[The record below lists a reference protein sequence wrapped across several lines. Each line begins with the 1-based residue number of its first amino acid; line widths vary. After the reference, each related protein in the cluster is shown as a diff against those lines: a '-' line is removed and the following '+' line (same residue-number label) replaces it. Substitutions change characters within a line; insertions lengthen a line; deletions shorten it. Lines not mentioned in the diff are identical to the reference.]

1 MKINIYP
8 IVSSLHQK
16 DRINIETLNLLKELE
31 QLSNHT
37 FEIVDID
44 NFYNADLSLIL
55 IQSGGSEQ
63 LFLRQ
68 FKKLKGPF
76 YLLTYGHNNS
86 LAASLE
92 ILSYLKDHNLNG
104 EVLHGSNEYIAKRIN
119 ELATHNKE
127 VKYRYGVIGKP
138 SDWLIASNVN
148 YNDAMDNLSVQ
159 LVYIPIDEV
168 IKYYKLAKLS
178 FTNEA
183 NLNFNEKELYKAER
197 LHAALKTIKEKY
209 MLDGLT
215 IRCFSLLSKLNTTA
229 CVSLSLF
236 NKDNIVATCEG
247 DVATML
253 TMHITN
259 KLFNQ
264 AGFQANPSR
273 IDVSNS
279 KMVLAHC
286 TLPLSMCTS
295 YDANTHFESGI
306 GVAIKGELK
315 EEKITIFKL
324 AKNLKDYYV
333 TTGTILHNLNESNL
347 CRTQIEIKVDEN
359 IEYFLNRPYGNHHVV
374 IYGDHKQE
382 IIDFM
387 NSK

>member
-16 DRINIETLNLLKELE
+16 DRINNETLKLLKELE
-31 QLSNHT
+31 KISNHT
-37 FEIVDID
+37 FEITDLD

-55 IQSGGSEQ
+55 VQSGGSEQ

-68 FKKLKGPF
+68 FKKLKGPY

-119 ELATHNKE
+119 ELITNKNE
-127 VKYRYGVIGKP
+127 VKYRYGIIGKP

-148 YNDAMDNLSVQ
+148 YNDAISDLSVQ
-159 LVYIPIDEV
+159 LVYIPIDEAV
-168 IKYYKLAKLS
+168 KYYKLSKLT
-178 FTNEA
+178 FNNDA
-183 NLNFNEKELYKAER
+183 NLNFDEKELYKAER
-197 LHAALKTIKEKY
+197 LHNALKTIKEKY
-209 MLDGLT
+209 KLDGLT
-215 IRCFSLLSKLNTTA
+215 IRCFSLLSKLKTTA

-236 NKDNIVATCEG
+236 NKENIVATCEG
-247 DVATML
+247 DIATML

-273 IDVSNS
+273 IDVFNS

-286 TLPLSMCTS
+286 TLPLSMCKTYS
-295 YDANTHFESGI
+295 ANTHFESGI

-324 AKNLKDYYV
+324 SKNLKDYYV
-333 TTGTILHNLNESNL
+333 TTGTILHNLNETNL

-359 IEYFLNRPYGNHHVV
+359 IEYFLNRPYGNHHVI

-387 NSK
+387 NNK

>member
-16 DRINIETLNLLKELE
+16 DRINDETLKLLKELE
-31 QLSNHT
+31 RLSNHT

-44 NFYNADLSLIL
+44 DFYNADLSLIL

-63 LFLRQ
+63 LFLKQ
-68 FKKLKGPF
+68 FKKLKGPY

-119 ELATHNKE
+119 ELITNKNE
-127 VKYRYGVIGKP
+127 VKYRYGVLGKP

-148 YNDAMDNLSVQ
+148 YNDAINNLGVQ

-168 IKYYKLAKLS
+168 VKYYKLSKLT

-183 NLNFNEKELYKAER
+183 NLSFDEKELYKAER
-197 LHAALKTIKEKY
+197 LHNALKTIKEKY
-209 MLDGLT
+209 NLDGLT
-215 IRCFSLLSKLNTTA
+215 IRCFSLLSKLKTTA

-273 IDVSNS
+273 IDVFNS

-286 TLPLSMCTS
+286 TLPLSMCKTYS
-295 YDANTHFESGI
+295 ANTHFESGI

-324 AKNLKDYYV
+324 AKNLKDYFV
-333 TTGTILHNLNESNL
+333 TTATILNNLNESNL

-359 IEYFLNRPYGNHHVV
+359 IEYFLNRPYGNHHVI

-387 NSK
+387 SGK

>member
-16 DRINIETLNLLKELE
+16 DRINNETKELLKELE
-31 QLSNHT
+31 RLSNHT
-37 FEIVDID
+37 YQIVDID
-44 NFYNADLSLIL
+44 DFYNADLSLIL

-63 LFLRQ
+63 LFLKQ
-68 FKKLKGPF
+68 FKKLNGPY

-104 EVLHGSNEYIAKRIN
+104 EVLHGSNEYIAKRIE
-119 ELATHNKE
+119 ELVSNSKV

-138 SDWLIASNVN
+138 SDWLIASNIN
-148 YNDAMDNLSVQ
+148 YEDAIANLSVQ

-168 IKYYKLAKLS
+168 VKYYKQSKLT

-183 NLNFNEKELYKAER
+183 NLGFDEKELYKAER

-215 IRCFSLLSKLNTTA
+215 IRCFSLLNKLKTTA
-229 CVSLSLF
+229 CLSLSLF

-247 DVATML
+247 DIATML

-259 KLFNQ
+259 KLFKQ
-264 AGFQANPSR
+264 PGFQANPSR
-273 IDVSNS
+273 IDTLNS

-286 TLPLSMCTS
+286 TLPLSMCDS
-295 YDANTHFESGI
+295 YSANTHFESGI

-333 TTGTILHNLNESNL
+333 TTGTILRNLNESNL
-347 CRTQIEIKVDEN
+347 CRSQIEIKVDDN
-359 IEYFLNRPYGNHHVV
+359 IQYFLNRPYGNHHII

>member
-16 DRINIETLNLLKELE
+16 DRINDETLKLLKELE
-31 QLSNHT
+31 RLSNHT

-44 NFYNADLSLIL
+44 DFYNADLSLIL

-63 LFLRQ
+63 LFLKQ
-68 FKKLKGPF
+68 FKKLKGPY

-119 ELATHNKE
+119 ELITNKNE
-127 VKYRYGVIGKP
+127 VKYRYGIIGKP

-148 YNDAMDNLSVQ
+148 YNDAISDLSVQ

-168 IKYYKLAKLS
+168 VKYYKLSKLT
-178 FTNEA
+178 FNNEA
-183 NLNFNEKELYKAER
+183 NLNFDVKELYKAER
-197 LHAALKTIKEKY
+197 LHNALKTIKEKY
-209 MLDGLT
+209 KLDGLT
-215 IRCFSLLSKLNTTA
+215 IRCFSLLSKLKTTA

-236 NKDNIVATCEG
+236 NKENIVATCEG
-247 DVATML
+247 DIATML

-273 IDVSNS
+273 IDVFNS

-286 TLPLSMCTS
+286 TLPLSMCKTYS
-295 YDANTHFESGI
+295 ANTHFESGI

-315 EEKITIFKL
+315 EEKVTIFKL
-324 AKNLKDYYV
+324 SKNLKNYYV
-333 TTGTILHNLNESNL
+333 TTGTILHNLNETNL

-359 IEYFLNRPYGNHHVV
+359 IEYFLNRPYGNHHVI

-387 NSK
+387 NNK

>member
-16 DRINIETLNLLKELE
+16 DRINDETLKLLKELE
-31 QLSNHT
+31 RLSNHT

-44 NFYNADLSLIL
+44 DFYNADLSLIL

-63 LFLRQ
+63 LFLKQ
-68 FKKLKGPF
+68 FKKLKGPY

-119 ELATHNKE
+119 ELITNKNE
-127 VKYRYGVIGKP
+127 VKYRYGIIGKP

-148 YNDAMDNLSVQ
+148 YNDAISDLSVQ

-168 IKYYKLAKLS
+168 VKYYKLSKLT
-178 FTNEA
+178 FNNEA
-183 NLNFNEKELYKAER
+183 NLNFDEKELYKAER
-197 LHAALKTIKEKY
+197 LHNALKTIKEKY
-209 MLDGLT
+209 KLDGLT
-215 IRCFSLLSKLNTTA
+215 IRCFSLLSKLKTTA

-236 NKDNIVATCEG
+236 NKENIVATCEG
-247 DVATML
+247 DIATML

-273 IDVSNS
+273 IDVFNS

-286 TLPLSMCTS
+286 TLPLSMCKTYS
-295 YDANTHFESGI
+295 ANTHFESGI

-315 EEKITIFKL
+315 EEKVTIFKL
-324 AKNLKDYYV
+324 SKNLKNYYV
-333 TTGTILHNLNESNL
+333 TTGTILHNLNETNL

-359 IEYFLNRPYGNHHVV
+359 IEYFLNRPYGNHHVI

-387 NSK
+387 NNK